1 MNFLHHAH
9 PDFVHTTSMEMF
21 VGKFQRISTEK
32 QTELLQA
39 LGLSSMCIR
48 LASLAPH
55 PVLEISLEQDGEVVI
70 RTTSG
75 LRSHVKRFRL
85 GQPFEA
91 GIQN

>member
-1 MNFLHHAH
+1 
-9 PDFVHTTSMEMF
+9 MEVF

-75 LRSHVKRFRL
+75 FRSHVKRFRL

-91 GIQN
+91 GIQDTHKL

>member
-1 MNFLHHAH
+1 
-9 PDFVHTTSMEMF
+9 MEVF

-75 LRSHVKRFRL
+75 FRSHVKRFRL

-91 GIQN
+91 GIQKFHRHRHKL

>member
-1 MNFLHHAH
+1 
-9 PDFVHTTSMEMF
+9 MEVF

-55 PVLEISLEQDGEVVI
+55 PVLEISLELDGEVVI